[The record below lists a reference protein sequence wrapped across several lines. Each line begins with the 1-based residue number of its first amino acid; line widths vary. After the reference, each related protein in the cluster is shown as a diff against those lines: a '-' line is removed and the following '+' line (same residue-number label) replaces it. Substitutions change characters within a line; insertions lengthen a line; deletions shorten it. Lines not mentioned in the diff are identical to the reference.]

1 MDAALARRLHRSIE
15 PYHALIYFA
24 PEAIEGAKALGLKGY
39 WMGYF
44 ATRAAPMGP
53 VAPAV
58 VTATFYNFKP
68 AVVQR
73 AIPDAWS
80 FAPAETCLAFRYEAA
95 DAALRRLLGDEVV
108 GGDEVKQA
116 AELALEAAAACDTV
130 GRPLAAAWQ
139 AVPVPTEP
147 HLALWHA
154 ATVLREHRGDGHL
167 AALVDA
173 ELDGCQVH
181 VTFAGTGQIGREVL
195 QGTRGWSDDEWDAAV
210 AGLQARGWVTA
221 DGALTAEGAARRQAI
236 EDRTDELALGPY
248 RALGAERTARLHELT
263 RPLAIAIAK
272 AGGVPMPNPMGAPEP
287 E

>member
-1 MDAALARRLHRSIE
+1 MDASVARRLHRSIE

-24 PEAIEGAKALGLKGY
+24 PEAIDGAKALGLKGY

-68 AVVQR
+68 AVVER

-80 FAPAETCLAFRYEAA
+80 FASPEACLALRYDAA
-95 DAALRRLLGDEVV
+95 SAALRRLLGDEVV
-108 GGDEVKQA
+108 GSDAVKEA

-130 GRPLAAAWQ
+130 GRTLAAAWQ

-210 AGLQARGWVTA
+210 AGLEARGWV
-221 DGALTAEGAARRQAI
+221 DGGGTLTAEGAARRQAI
-236 EDRTDELALGPY
+236 EDRTDELALAPY
-248 RALGAERTARLHELT
+248 RALGDERTARLHELT
-263 RPLAIAIAK
+263 RPLAVAIAE
-272 AGGVPMPNPMGAPEP
+272 AGGVPNPNPTG
-287 E
+287 